1 MTRELDALVRWFQ
14 QRHGGAIGIRPD
26 SPFRAV
32 RLDKPGDTSQR
43 HCIRFARESGAG
55 SRLVLLKRYG
65 PEHGTAD
72 VASELC
78 ALRLAH
84 TTLGTEGASRAPA
97 PYACHPEERAL
108 FMEYCPGL
116 PLSQALFGALR
127 WSRVASTSSG
137 RARLLEL
144 AGAAGDLLR
153 RLRGARVEELGSPA
167 ARTSAEIL
175 RGYDARLRG
184 LLDQWEV
191 LGLPAGL
198 ARRVGEY
205 VAQRLDASA
214 EDKGAIVFQHSDF
227 GPWNLLLGPRALYAT
242 DFQTSRPGL
251 AEYDAAFFATA
262 LDSLLCYRTVDPALV
277 GAMRSEFLRRASALG
292 TALTDRP
299 RFQAFRAMHGVY
311 LAVTLLERRVLL
323 HERLYW
329 PRPRVPFVV
338 DWLESLVRGN

>member
-1 MTRELDALVRWFQ
+1 VTRELDALVRWFQ
-14 QRHGGAIGIRPD
+14 QRHGDAIGIRPD
-26 SPFRAV
+26 SSYRAV

-43 HCIRFARESGAG
+43 HCIRFAHEPGAVP
-55 SRLVLLKRYG
+55 RLVLLKRYG
-65 PEHGTAD
+65 PEHGRAD

-108 FMEYCPGL
+108 FMEYCPGV
-116 PLSQALFGALR
+116 PLSRALFGALR

-137 RARLLEL
+137 RARLPEL
-144 AGAAGDLLR
+144 AGAAGELLR
-153 RLRGARVEELGSPA
+153 RLQGASVADLGSPA
-167 ARTSAEIL
+167 TRTSAEIL

-191 LGLPAGL
+191 LGLPAAL

-205 VAQRLDASA
+205 VSGRLDVSA
-214 EDKGAIVFQHSDF
+214 EDDAIVFQHSDF
-227 GPWNLLLGPRALYAT
+227 GPWNLLFAPGVLYAT
-242 DFQTSRPGL
+242 DFHTSRPGR

-262 LDSLLCYRTVDPALV
+262 LDSLLRYRTVDPALV
-277 GAMRSEFLRRASALG
+277 GEMRSAFLRRASALG
-292 TALTDRP
+292 TELTQRP

-311 LAVTLLERRVLL
+311 LALTLLERRVPP

-329 PRPRVPFVV
+329 PRPRRPFAV
-338 DWLESLVRGN
+338 DWLESLVRAN